1 MIRKLRVKLVAI
13 IMAFVTVILACV
25 MAAVL
30 GLTRATLEHESLD
43 MMRHIA
49 LNPIQVPAPGEEFDG
64 VRLPYFVLSVG
75 EDGTIEPAG
84 GGYYDLSDTEFLQQ
98 AAEEAVDS
106 GRQNGVLTDSH
117 LRFLR
122 LDTDSGSTIV
132 FADTSNETQTL
143 TGLFRTCLL
152 LCSAAF
158 IAFFILSILLA
169 RWAVRPVEKAWTQQ
183 KQFVADASHE
193 LKTPLTVLLTD
204 AELLCTPEGEY
215 TTAEKLRLS
224 HSMLTVAQQMRVL
237 VEQLLELARVDQGIP
252 HGQCERLNWSENVSD
267 SLLPFEPMF
276 YEKGLQLETTLQDGI
291 FVHGCGAQ
299 LQRAAGVYLDNAQ
312 KYAAP
317 GTAVRVTLARCGHHR
332 ARLAVATQGEAIP
345 QNELQNIFKRFYR
358 IDPAHHRDGSYG
370 LGLAIAAGVAEQYG
384 GKVWAESVDGVNTFY
399 LELKT
404 V

>member
-13 IMAFVTVILACV
+13 IMAFVTVILACF

-30 GLTRATLEHESLD
+30 GLTRVTLERKSLD

-106 GRQNGVLTDSH
+106 G
-117 LRFLR
+117 
-122 LDTDSGSTIV
+122 STIV

-169 RWAVRPVEKAWTQQ
+169 QWVVRLVEKAWTQQ

-252 HGQCERLNWSENVSD
+252 RGQRERLNWSENVSD
-267 SLLPFEPMF
+267 STVHLDNKDYPTLTLCAYQYDGENC
-276 YEKGLQLETTLQDGI
+276 LVALNNTTLGFAKRSLVVD
-291 FVHGCGAQ
+291 
-299 LQRAAGVYLDNAQ
+299 LQEAVNA
-312 KYAAP
+312 
-317 GTAVRVTLARCGHHR
+317 VVL
-332 ARLAVATQGEAIP
+332 
-345 QNELQNIFKRFYR
+345 
-358 IDPAHHRDGSYG
+358 
-370 LGLAIAAGVAEQYG
+370 G
-384 GKVWAESVDGVNTFY
+384 GK
-399 LELKT
+399 
-404 V
+404 

>member
-25 MAAVL
+25 MAAVP

-106 GRQNGVLTDSH
+106 G
-117 LRFLR
+117 
-122 LDTDSGSTIV
+122 STIV

-158 IAFFILSILLA
+158 IAF
-169 RWAVRPVEKAWTQQ
+169 
-183 KQFVADASHE
+183 
-193 LKTPLTVLLTD
+193 
-204 AELLCTPEGEY
+204 
-215 TTAEKLRLS
+215 
-224 HSMLTVAQQMRVL
+224 
-237 VEQLLELARVDQGIP
+237 
-252 HGQCERLNWSENVSD
+252 
-267 SLLPFEPMF
+267 
-276 YEKGLQLETTLQDGI
+276 
-291 FVHGCGAQ
+291 
-299 LQRAAGVYLDNAQ
+299 
-312 KYAAP
+312 
-317 GTAVRVTLARCGHHR
+317 
-332 ARLAVATQGEAIP
+332 
-345 QNELQNIFKRFYR
+345 
-358 IDPAHHRDGSYG
+358 
-370 LGLAIAAGVAEQYG
+370 
-384 GKVWAESVDGVNTFY
+384 
-399 LELKT
+399 
-404 V
+404 

>member
-13 IMAFVTVILACV
+13 IMAFATVILACV

-98 AAEEAVDS
+98 AAGKAVDS
-106 GRQNGVLTDSH
+106 GRQNSVLTDSH

-152 LCSAAF
+152 LGSAAF
-158 IAFFILSILLA
+158 IAF
-169 RWAVRPVEKAWTQQ
+169 
-183 KQFVADASHE
+183 
-193 LKTPLTVLLTD
+193 
-204 AELLCTPEGEY
+204 
-215 TTAEKLRLS
+215 
-224 HSMLTVAQQMRVL
+224 
-237 VEQLLELARVDQGIP
+237 
-252 HGQCERLNWSENVSD
+252 
-267 SLLPFEPMF
+267 
-276 YEKGLQLETTLQDGI
+276 
-291 FVHGCGAQ
+291 
-299 LQRAAGVYLDNAQ
+299 
-312 KYAAP
+312 
-317 GTAVRVTLARCGHHR
+317 
-332 ARLAVATQGEAIP
+332 
-345 QNELQNIFKRFYR
+345 
-358 IDPAHHRDGSYG
+358 
-370 LGLAIAAGVAEQYG
+370 
-384 GKVWAESVDGVNTFY
+384 
-399 LELKT
+399 
-404 V
+404 

>member
-30 GLTRATLEHESLD
+30 GLTRATLEHESLG

-106 GRQNGVLTDSH
+106 GRQSGVLTDSH

-122 LDTDSGSTIV
+122 LDTDSGSTIA
-132 FADTSNETQTL
+132 FADTSNETQIL

-158 IAFFILSILLA
+158 MAF
-169 RWAVRPVEKAWTQQ
+169 
-183 KQFVADASHE
+183 
-193 LKTPLTVLLTD
+193 
-204 AELLCTPEGEY
+204 
-215 TTAEKLRLS
+215 
-224 HSMLTVAQQMRVL
+224 
-237 VEQLLELARVDQGIP
+237 
-252 HGQCERLNWSENVSD
+252 
-267 SLLPFEPMF
+267 
-276 YEKGLQLETTLQDGI
+276 
-291 FVHGCGAQ
+291 
-299 LQRAAGVYLDNAQ
+299 
-312 KYAAP
+312 
-317 GTAVRVTLARCGHHR
+317 
-332 ARLAVATQGEAIP
+332 
-345 QNELQNIFKRFYR
+345 
-358 IDPAHHRDGSYG
+358 
-370 LGLAIAAGVAEQYG
+370 
-384 GKVWAESVDGVNTFY
+384 
-399 LELKT
+399 
-404 V
+404 